1 MIVIA
6 QTEIYSLFTS
16 NGNNV
21 DEKEFVNIKQTE
33 LKLLT
38 VILDHPPYGVS
49 LQQLWKLISRPVK
62 ITMAPNLHKYTR
74 I

>member
-21 DEKEFVNIKQTE
+21 DEKEIVNIKLTE

-38 VILDHPPYGVS
+38 VRLDHPPYGVS